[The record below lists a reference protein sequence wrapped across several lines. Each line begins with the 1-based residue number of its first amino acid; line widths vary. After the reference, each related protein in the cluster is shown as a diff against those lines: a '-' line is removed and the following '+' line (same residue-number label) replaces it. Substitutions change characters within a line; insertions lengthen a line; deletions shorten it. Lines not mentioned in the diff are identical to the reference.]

1 MAVLQDI
8 KRAVSEM
15 PREAKAIGIIAV
27 VLILVIVGANVF
39 SSDPEEKPASPTYRA
54 NLTFC
59 QERATDEAE
68 ATGGLHSVGGDWWVD
83 RVNDCLLSKD

>member
-15 PREAKAIGIIAV
+15 PREAKAIGIIVVV
-27 VLILVIVGANVF
+27 VLAGLVVANV
-39 SSDPEEKPASPTYRA
+39 SGGSDHKPESPTYRA

-59 QERATDEAE
+59 QQYATDEAE
-68 ATGGLHSVGGDWWVD
+68 ATGGLHSIGGDWWVD